1 MLIAEWR
8 VVQEKCS
15 ALSYYFT
22 FIVIFLLPSV
32 QINVRSTFLVCSS
45 LVTLYIKLPLIL
57 CNYTHWNKDCVIT
70 NPLAQ
75 GFSTCLRTYDI
86 LCFVITCMKVICE

>member
-8 VVQEKCS
+8 EVQEKCS

-45 LVTLYIKLPLIL
+45 LVTLYIIPVCCPQMLQDGHN
-57 CNYTHWNKDCVIT
+57 CSCT
-70 NPLAQ
+70 Q
-75 GFSTCLRTYDI
+75 EG
-86 LCFVITCMKVICE
+86 KVN